1 MYRRVLAIDEKAY
14 GLVHLAIA
22 DDLEK
27 LSDVL
32 VKESKF
38 KAAED
43 VQYRLMAVLF
53 EIVGRQHWR
62 SMYAVGDLARILVSE
77 SRLDE
82 AEALM
87 LQHTEEVARSLGEEH
102 PAVAVCNETMA
113 YLYAITGRVSEAE
126 AECRK
131 AVLILVA
138 DEKRNGVGGPAVTR
152 AMITYSYILQSLGQG
167 NEQVRSRVELIRKGS
182 DPGAPPSVRATR
194 AQSRKET

>member
-1 MYRRVLAIDEKAY
+1 
-14 GLVHLAIA
+14 
-22 DDLEK
+22 
-27 LSDVL
+27 VL

-38 KAAED
+38 KSAED
-43 VQYRLMAVLF
+43 VQYRLMGVLF

-62 SMYAVGDLARILVSE
+62 SLYAVGDLARILASQ

-102 PAVAVCNETMA
+102 PAVAVCNETMS
-113 YLYAITGRVSEAE
+113 YLYAITGRISAAE
-126 AECRK
+126 VECRK

-138 DEKRNGVGGPAVTR
+138 DQKRNGVGGPAVSR
-152 AMITYSYILQSLGQG
+152 AMTTYGYILQALGQG
-167 NEQVRSRVELIRKGS
+167 NEQVKARMQLIRQGS
-182 DPGAPPSVRATR
+182 DPGAPPAVRTAR